1 MKITTTS
8 LRSRVLRAGAWAGG
22 GHVSG
27 QLLRLVGNLFLTRLL
42 VPEAFGLMATISALM
57 LTLNLIFDV
66 GSGPVIVQSKR
77 GGDPA
82 FLNTAWTLQI
92 IRGLI
97 IWSFAI
103 VVALFIAYGQT
114 HHVFKQGSVYDD
126 PRLPWLMVATIFSMV
141 LIGMGSVNNKV
152 AERNLDLG
160 RTTTIDFFAQV
171 VSTAAMIAAAAVTR
185 SIWAL
190 VLGSLLSA
198 GLRCALSHIYLP
210 GPRPRLR
217 LERKA
222 LDELISKGK
231 WVMVSSV
238 LGLIALTG
246 DRLLLSGLFD
256 GTTMGLY
263 SIAFGL
269 ASMATSAVSAVFG
282 RIMLPSFS
290 EVVRERPHELPDTYR
305 KFQQLTDLAVGGLG
319 SFMFMAAP
327 AIIGILYDHRY
338 QGAAQIFSMLAL
350 GAIGSRFL
358 VAEQIYVA
366 MGRTALLP
374 ASVFPKV
381 IVLLV
386 GLPLGY
392 AINGLSGALVAIVA
406 SSFVQWPIAL
416 WFRHQHGLNQLRNDI
431 VLPIAVAGGLSLGW
445 LTTAVWRH
453 LVA

>member
-1 MKITTTS
+1 MKITSSS
-8 LRSRVLRAGAWAGG
+8 LRSRALRAGAWASG
-22 GHVSG
+22 GHFGG
-27 QLLRLVGNLFLTRLL
+27 QLLRLIGNLFLTRLL

-77 GGDPA
+77 GSDPA
-82 FLNTAWTLQI
+82 FLHTAWTLQI
-92 IRGLI
+92 IRGLV
-97 IWSFAI
+97 IWSFGILA
-103 VVALFIAYGQT
+103 ALFIAYGQSNN
-114 HHVFKQGSVYDD
+114 VFKAGSVYDD
-126 PRLPWLMVATIFSMV
+126 ARLPWLMVATIFSMV
-141 LIGMGSVNNKV
+141 LIGLGSVNGKV

-160 RTTTIDFFAQV
+160 KATTIDFCAQV
-171 VSTAAMIAAAAVTR
+171 ASTVAMVAAAAITH

-198 GLRCALSHIYLP
+198 GLRCILSHIYLP

-222 LDELISKGK
+222 LEELISKGK
-231 WVMVSSV
+231 WVMFSSV
-238 LGLIALTG
+238 LGLIALAG

-269 ASMATSAVSAVFG
+269 TSMATSAVGAVFG

-290 EVVRERPHELPDTYR
+290 EVLRERPEQLQETYR
-305 KFQQLTDLAVGGLG
+305 KFQQLTDLAVGTLG

-327 AIIGILYDHRY
+327 AIIGILYDPRY
-338 QGAAQIFSMLAL
+338 EGAAHIFSMLAL
-350 GAIGSRFL
+350 GAVGSRFL

-374 ASVFPKV
+374 ASIFPKV
-381 IVLLV
+381 VVLLA

-392 AINGLSGALVAIVA
+392 HINGLSGALVAIVA
-406 SSFVQWPIAL
+406 SSFAQWPIAL
-416 WFRHQHGLNQLRNDI
+416 WFRHQHKLNHWRNDI
-431 VLPIAVAGGLSLGW
+431 VLPIAVVMGLSLGW
-445 LTTAVWRH
+445 ATTSVWKFLTA
-453 LVA
+453 

>member
-1 MKITTTS
+1 MKITTSS
-8 LRSRVLRAGAWAGG
+8 LRSRALRAGAWASG
-22 GHVSG
+22 GHVGG

-77 GGDPA
+77 GSDPV
-82 FLNTAWTLQI
+82 FLHTAWTLQI
-92 IRGLI
+92 IRGLV

-103 VVALFIAYGQT
+103 VAALFIAYGQS
-114 HHVFKQGSVYDD
+114 HAVFKEGSVYDD
-126 PRLPWLMVATIFSMV
+126 VRLPWLMVVTIFSMV
-141 LIGMGSVNNKV
+141 LIGFGSVNGKV

-160 RTTTIDFFAQV
+160 KTTTIDFGAQV
-171 VSTAAMIAAAAVTR
+171 ASTIAMVAAAAITH

-198 GLRCALSHIYLP
+198 GLRCAMSHIYLP

-217 LERKA
+217 MEREA

-231 WVMVSSV
+231 WVMFSSV
-238 LGLIALTG
+238 LGLIALAG

-269 ASMATSAVSAVFG
+269 ASMATSAVGAVFG

-290 EVVRERPHELPDTYR
+290 EVLRERPEQLQETYR
-305 KFQQLTDLAVGGLG
+305 KFQQLTDLVVGTLG

-338 QGAAQIFSMLAL
+338 QGAAQIFAMLAL
-350 GAIGSRFL
+350 GAVGSRFL

-366 MGRTALLP
+366 MGRTSLLP
-374 ASVFPKV
+374 ASIFPKV
-381 IVLLV
+381 VVLLV

-392 AINGLSGALVAIVA
+392 YLDGLNGALFAIVA
-406 SSFVQWPIAL
+406 SSFAQWPIAL
-416 WFRHQHGLNQLRNDI
+416 WFRHQHGLNHWRNDI
-431 VLPIAVAGGLSLGW
+431 VLPIAVSMGLSLGW
-445 LTTAVWRH
+445 ATTALWH
-453 LVA
+453 LVSA